1 MKIIFDKEE
10 QKQKFL
16 EVLAGSANTC
26 PDDCYFKV
34 LRFNDCT
41 PTTKDNCAKCWEQCG
56 IEYEVKS
63 DEKLVDILVGTG
75 TSNNADTELMSKE
88 DWMNK
93 RLDDIR
99 KAMDLKT
106 RMLQIIPIEWVYEY
120 NELVAKLSGGEN
132 E

>member
-1 MKIIFDKEE
+1 MKIIFDNEK

-16 EVLAGSANTC
+16 EVLADSENKC
-26 PDDCYFKV
+26 PAYCNFEELKIS
-34 LRFNDCT
+34 NDCT
-41 PTTKDNCAKCWEQCG
+41 PATKDNCAKCWERCG

-63 DEKLVDILVGTG
+63 DEKLVETR
-75 TSNNADTELMSKE
+75 TSNNANTELMSRE

-99 KAMDLKT
+99 KAMETKT
-106 RMLQIIPIEWVYEY
+106 RMLQIIPIEWIYEY
-120 NELVAKLSGGEN
+120 NESVAKLSGGEN